1 MSQGRAESASKRPT
15 GVRFTIRWLMETTAI
30 IAIALWVTRCS
41 PAAWLLILWLLPI
54 YYYGL
59 APLRRLFGF
68 APLRRYHAR
77 WASGYL
83 PNTPESRAKDEE
95 RVWDG

>member
-1 MSQGRAESASKRPT
+1 MKPGRGESVAMRPT
-15 GVRFTIRWLMETTAI
+15 RIRFSIRWLMETTAI

-41 PAAWLLILWLLPI
+41 PAAWLLILWLLVI

-68 APLRRYHAR
+68 APLRRYFAR
-77 WASGYL
+77 WASGYV

-95 RVWDG
+95 RARDG